1 MTKEI
6 HIAPIQG
13 HTDAAWRHFH
23 SECEGTDNLI
33 YYTPFIRMEQ
43 GGIRNRDER
52 DVTSS
57 LNDNH
62 RLIPQI
68 IFRDEKEL
76 YCLVEEMRRLGAKEI
91 DLNMGCPF
99 PLQTGHGRGA
109 ATIANPKVA
118 SAVREVVTGHQDI
131 SFSVKMRLGMTDPEE
146 WRELLPVLNDLNLR
160 HVAIHPRVAKQQY
173 GGDLKMDQFENF
185 LKESKNKVI
194 FNGLLDNPDGIKEIL
209 DKYESLG
216 GVMLGR
222 GVLGRPSLAREYA
235 EGIILDKS
243 ERLQR
248 MLDMHRKLYHHYSE
262 VLCGDNQIVSKIK
275 TFWEYAESEI
285 GRKAWK
291 AINKASNVAKYN
303 SAVAMIGD

>member
-6 HIAPIQG
+6 HIAPVQG

-23 SECEGTDNLI
+23 SECEGVENLT
-33 YYTPFIRMEQ
+33 YYTPFIRFEQ

-52 DVTSS
+52 DVTSP

-62 RLIPQI
+62 HLIPQI
-68 IFRDEKEL
+68 IFRDDNEL
-76 YCLVEEMRRLGAKEI
+76 NSLVDEMRRLGVKEI

-109 ATIANPKVA
+109 ATIANPKIA
-118 SAVREVVTGHQDI
+118 SAVKEVVNRNQDI
-131 SFSVKMRLGMTDPEE
+131 TFSVKMRLGMSDPEE
-146 WRELLPVLNDLNLR
+146 WRILLPFLNGLNLK
-160 HVAIHPRVAKQQY
+160 HVTLHPRVAKQQY
-173 GGDLKMDQFENF
+173 GGDLDMIQFKNF
-185 LKESKNKVI
+185 LEESENKVI
-194 FNGLLDNPDGIKEIL
+194 FNGLLDTPDRISEIF

-222 GVLGRPSLAREYA
+222 GVLGRPSLAREYK
-235 EGIILDKS
+235 EGKMIDKS

-248 MLDMHRKLYHHYSE
+248 MLDMHRKLYLYYSE

-275 TFWEYAESEI
+275 TFWEYAAQEI

-291 AINKASNVAKYN
+291 AIHKATNVAKYN